1 MYVWLV
7 NLIFNDFFP
16 LLKGREIENH
26 YTLFGESNR
35 W

>member
-26 YTLFGESNR
+26 YTTI
-35 W
+35 